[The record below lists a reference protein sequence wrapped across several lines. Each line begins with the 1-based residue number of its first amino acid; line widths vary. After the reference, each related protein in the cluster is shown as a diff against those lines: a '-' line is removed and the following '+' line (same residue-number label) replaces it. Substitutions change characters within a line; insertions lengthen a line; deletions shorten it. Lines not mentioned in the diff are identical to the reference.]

1 MLFFLVRNEYIIFP
15 GTTALDKCI
24 PCQMVLA
31 NIALTKGMRQRSQDP
46 RIFFFSPQIGPLQ
59 VHEVY
64 ECIAVCVF
72 LIIS

>member
-46 RIFFFSPQIGPLQ
+46 RIFFAAHRLARCRFMKFMN
-59 VHEVY
+59 
-64 ECIAVCVF
+64 A
-72 LIIS
+72 